1 MGTRGVAPQLPIVH
15 TGDKEPS
22 VSHFNPKT
30 MIAGAAVVPLAAL
43 VIAGCGGGS
52 SDHKSASSPASSPSA
67 ANAGT
72 TVTTASTGLGKI
84 LVDSQGQS
92 LYLFKKD
99 AGGES
104 ACNGACAASWPP
116 LLAHGKPTADGGAQA
131 SRLGTIKRGDGT
143 LQVTYN
149 GHPLYRFGGDQ
160 QPGQVNG
167 QGSTA
172 FGAPWLALSGS
183 GNQITTAPASSGGSG
198 PAGY

>member
-15 TGDKEPS
+15 TRDKEQS

-30 MIAGAAVVPLAAL
+30 MIAGAAVVPLAAF

-52 SDHKSASSPASSPSA
+52 SDHKGASSPASSPPA
-67 ANAGT
+67 GNAGT
-72 TVTTASTGLGKI
+72 TVTTASTGVGKI

-99 AGGES
+99 AGGKS

-116 LLAHGKPTADGGAQA
+116 LLVHGKPTAGGGAQG
-131 SRLGTIKRGDGT
+131 SRVGTVKRDNGA

-149 GHPLYRFGGDQ
+149 GHPLYRFQGDH

-172 FGAPWLALSGS
+172 FGASWLALSGS